1 MGRKKRLA
9 NIELLRALAMM
20 MVVVMHFLRESG
32 GLLPEQP
39 FLSGDVTAGVFP
51 AASTKQLIGT
61 FLEAFCIMA
70 VNAYVFISG
79 YLGEKKEFRI
89 SREVIFLARL
99 WFYSLLIPPVLL
111 FFGYPTLYGEMGI
124 YGLVQYLLPIETE
137 SYWFATSF
145 FGLMLLQPI
154 LNGAAERLTKAQFQ
168 KILFFLLL
176 IFCGIKSICPVPLA
190 TDRYGYDLSW
200 FVCVYLTA
208 AYLRLYGSEKLRR
221 HGFALYTGSCLAV
234 FGVTMALWRL
244 LPYFPQAA
252 YYYTVPF
259 HYNFVFCLLGAAG
272 LFYGFMRIKIKEGW
286 KADIIRKIGSYSFG
300 IYLFH
305 EHPDLRHLWY
315 PFLKKIIN
323 PAGKDDVFLFL
334 AELVFCLVVLY
345 AAGLFLEWIRDIL
358 FGRMKAV
365 YRLVLKKRKRAAGV
379 TK

>member
-89 SREVIFLARL
+89 SREVIFLAQL

-176 IFCGIKSICPVPLA
+176 IF
-190 TDRYGYDLSW
+190 
-200 FVCVYLTA
+200 
-208 AYLRLYGSEKLRR
+208 
-221 HGFALYTGSCLAV
+221 
-234 FGVTMALWRL
+234 
-244 LPYFPQAA
+244 
-252 YYYTVPF
+252 
-259 HYNFVFCLLGAAG
+259 
-272 LFYGFMRIKIKEGW
+272 
-286 KADIIRKIGSYSFG
+286 
-300 IYLFH
+300 
-305 EHPDLRHLWY
+305 
-315 PFLKKIIN
+315 
-323 PAGKDDVFLFL
+323 
-334 AELVFCLVVLY
+334 
-345 AAGLFLEWIRDIL
+345 
-358 FGRMKAV
+358 
-365 YRLVLKKRKRAAGV
+365 
-379 TK
+379 